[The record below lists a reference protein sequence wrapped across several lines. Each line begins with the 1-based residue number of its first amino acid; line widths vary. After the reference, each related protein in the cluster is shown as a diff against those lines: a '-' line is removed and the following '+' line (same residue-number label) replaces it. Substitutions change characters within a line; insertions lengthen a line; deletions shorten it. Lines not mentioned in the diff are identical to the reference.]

1 MNPYIVGLSVVLSLI
16 LIGLR
21 SYDYYRQF
29 NLVKELTVKEGP
41 FKKIKFPNRLIFAY
55 GIIIILVIS
64 TLAISNPNILESAI
78 LMLVFSLIIGA
89 EYINTLI
96 QNSLVYSDKS
106 FIYGQEVFKFR
117 SIRTITDKNK
127 RHKQVS
133 FLDKRELIV
142 KLLIAE
148 QIERLYKEFKGQK

>member
-29 NLVKELTVKEGP
+29 KLVKEQTVKEGA
-41 FKKIKFPNRLIFAY
+41 FKKIKFPNRLVFVY

-64 TLAISNPNILESAI
+64 TLAISNPDILESLI

-96 QNSLVYSDKS
+96 QNSLFYSDKS

-117 SIRTITDKNK
+117 SIRTISAKNK
-127 RHKQVS
+127 RYKQVS
-133 FLDKRELIV
+133 FLDKRELTV

>member
-1 MNPYIVGLSVVLSLI
+1 MNPYIVGLSLVLSLI

-29 NLVKELTVKEGP
+29 KLVKEQTAKEGS

-55 GIIIILVIS
+55 GIIILLVIS
-64 TLAISNPNILESAI
+64 TFAISNPDILESFI

-96 QNSLVYSDKS
+96 QNSLFYSDKS

-117 SIRTITDKNK
+117 SIRTITSKNK

-148 QIERLYKEFKGQK
+148 EIERLYKEFKGQK